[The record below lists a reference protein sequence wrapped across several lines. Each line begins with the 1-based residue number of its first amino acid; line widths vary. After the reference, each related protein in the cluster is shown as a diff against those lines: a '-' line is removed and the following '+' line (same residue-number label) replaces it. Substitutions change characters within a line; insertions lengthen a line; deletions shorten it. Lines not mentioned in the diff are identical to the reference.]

1 MKRAFKQPYIWWTLF
16 IFFAYLLA
24 NVLLSNFT
32 TTLISIPYYLDTINW
47 SLLLG
52 SLFLSITIAALVSVN
67 MVYAYIKYHEH
78 KQLKN
83 VTAACSA
90 SVAGLII
97 GVCPLCTAS
106 ILPLLLGA
114 FGITFA
120 WTMLPFNGVEI
131 QIALIILLSI
141 NLGVLRR

>member
-52 SLFLSITIAALVSVN
+52 
-67 MVYAYIKYHEH
+67 
-78 KQLKN
+78 
-83 VTAACSA
+83 
-90 SVAGLII
+90 
-97 GVCPLCTAS
+97 
-106 ILPLLLGA
+106 
-114 FGITFA
+114 
-120 WTMLPFNGVEI
+120 
-131 QIALIILLSI
+131 
-141 NLGVLRR
+141 